1 MITIQRTYLDNCT
14 TGIMTSDQFSKKI
27 FTLELV
33 DLDNKTSVSCIP
45 EGLYSCR
52 LVNSPSLGLCID
64 VKNVIDRTYIRI
76 HAGNYTTQ
84 IEGCILVGDSQQDFN
99 NDGVIDVTNSRD
111 SLDWLIS
118 WVDENINDKFQLL
131 IK

>member
-33 DLDNKTSVSCIP
+33 DLDNETSVSCIP
-45 EGLYSCR
+45 EGLYNCS
-52 LVNSPSLGLCID
+52 LVNSPSLGLCI
-64 VKNVIDRTYIRI
+64 NIRRVIGRTYIRI
-76 HAGNYTTQ
+76 HAGNHTTQ
-84 IEGCILVGDSQQDFN
+84 IEGCILVGDGHKDFN

-111 SLDWLIS
+111 SLEWLTGWI
-118 WVDENINDKFQLL
+118 DENIYDSFKLK
-131 IK
+131 IM